1 MRWPGLC
8 WTFQGGLKARF
19 VCRAIVVPG
28 SGLPDQAAAPSSF
41 RARVT
46 PMSYGPLRRLIASAR
61 TPIVGGRDGL
71 PRRTFRFADIKRGWR
86 VQDSD
91 ETALGTVVCS
101 GEILLTVSRGLLS
114 SKLYLPPSA
123 VAEVHEGIVR
133 LNVTS
138 RWVEAQGWDRAGSRN
153 QR

>member
-1 MRWPGLC
+1 
-8 WTFQGGLKARF
+8 
-19 VCRAIVVPG
+19 
-28 SGLPDQAAAPSSF
+28 
-41 RARVT
+41 
-46 PMSYGPLRRLIASAR
+46 MSYGLLQRLHAAAR
-61 TPIVGGRDGL
+61 SVIVGGRDGP
-71 PRRTFRFADIKRGWR
+71 PRRTFRFADIERGWR
-86 VQDSD
+86 VEDSD
-91 ETALGTVVCS
+91 ETRLGTVVSS

-138 RWVEAQGWDRAGSRN
+138 GWVEAQGWDRAGSRR

>member
-1 MRWPGLC
+1 MTGIQREAICHARCAGL
-8 WTFQGGLKARF
+8 QSPRDL
-19 VCRAIVVPG
+19 
-28 SGLPDQAAAPSSF
+28 GLPDHAAAPSSS

-46 PMSYGPLRRLIASAR
+46 KMSYGLLQRWRASAR
-61 TPIVGGRDGL
+61 SLIVGGRDGL
-71 PRRTFRFADIKRGWR
+71 PRRTFRFADIERGWR

-91 ETALGTVVCS
+91 ETSLGTVVSS
-101 GEILLTVSRGLLS
+101 GEILLTVSRGFLS

-123 VAEVHEGIVR
+123 VAEVHEGVVR

-138 RWVEAQGWDRAGSRN
+138 QWVEAQGWDRAGSRK